1 MSSSCHWH
9 AELRRLTAFWRR
21 LQVSVG
27 EALESAPA
35 IDTAMMDLN
44 RTGIVRP
51 PPPVPPSFP
60 LPKGPSVSWVLLVA
74 TAVGIKKTGADNN
87 FWWGGR
93 PRYKQIGRPS
103 TSERRLSGSSSLP
116 DVRRAGGTRTGSVYI
131 RPWAHGTTRRPVSSP
146 RGVGGTEEGD
156 YCYWMIV
163 Q

>member
-74 TAVGIKKTGADNN
+74 TAVGIEKKGADNN
-87 FWWGGR
+87 FWGGGGGGR
-93 PRYKQIGRPS
+93 NANRSDGHRLPSGGSAARRPCPTSVGPAAPEQGVCTSVRGHTAPPGVRSAPREGWEGR
-103 TSERRLSGSSSLP
+103 RR
-116 DVRRAGGTRTGSVYI
+116 
-131 RPWAHGTTRRPVSSP
+131 GTTAI
-146 RGVGGTEEGD
+146 G
-156 YCYWMIV
+156 
-163 Q
+163 